1 MPIWL
6 PSRIIYRSILRA
18 NEVSP
23 MILQTARLI
32 LRPWEAA
39 DAEACYQY
47 AKDPRVGPIAGWPAH
62 TSVEQ
67 SRNTSLFAKQ
77 TESLAPTEQTL
88 RLNSSLL
95 LNKETAFA
103 FGRQKRFFAYMCGEF
118 GITQCINDKCL
129 NFKRQCFLSAL
140 HSLPTDERI
149 YIVNQ
154 KSRKAYNDR
163 NILDVFYARKCP

>member
-1 MPIWL
+1 MCSALAERDVHFVRDVCFASDVCLLHMSGTHHIT
-6 PSRIIYRSILRA
+6 LR
-18 NEVSP
+18 
-23 MILQTARLI
+23 
-32 LRPWEAA
+32 
-39 DAEACYQY
+39 
-47 AKDPRVGPIAGWPAH
+47 
-62 TSVEQ
+62 Q